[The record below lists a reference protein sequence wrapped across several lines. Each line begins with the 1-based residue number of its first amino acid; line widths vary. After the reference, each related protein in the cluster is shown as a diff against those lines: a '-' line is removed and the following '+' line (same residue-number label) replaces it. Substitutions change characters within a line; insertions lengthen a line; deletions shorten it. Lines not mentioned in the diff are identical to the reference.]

1 MSAIPRVSVIVCTY
15 NREKYLSQ
23 NLESLKNQKAD
34 SSLYEIVIINNK
46 STDRTNDIATQF
58 VADNP
63 QLNCKYHIESQQGLT
78 QARNRG
84 IKESEGEYLAF
95 IDDDAF
101 ARPEYIQSII
111 QFFEEYKTPDA
122 AGGRIIPQY
131 EAGDEPKWMSPYLLT
146 LVAALDMGDEV
157 KEFRPQKFPIGAN
170 MIFKAK
176 VFEEIGL
183 FDINLGRRGDKLE
196 AGEEKDLIF
205 RLRSRGGKI
214 FYAPNII
221 VDHIIPES
229 RVSKDYIRKQGLG
242 IGISEK
248 RRVSKLGTKAILG
261 KIAEEIFK
269 TGATLVLFFYYS
281 IKGQF
286 SKGITLIMFRNWV
299 LNGLLHD

>member
-1 MSAIPRVSVIVCTY
+1 MSSTPKVSVIVCTY
-15 NREKYLSQ
+15 NREKYLPQ

-34 SSLYEIVIINNK
+34 PNLYEIVIVNNN
-46 STDRTNDIATQF
+46 STDSTHDIATRF

-63 QLNCKYHIESQQGLT
+63 QLHCKYSVETRQGLT
-78 QARNRG
+78 HARNRG
-84 IKESEGEYLAF
+84 IKESAGEFLAF

-101 ARPEYIQSII
+101 ARPEYIQSIL
-111 QFFEEYKTPDA
+111 QFFGQYKTPDA

-131 EAGDEPKWMSPYLLT
+131 EAGEEPEWMSPYLLT
-146 LVAALDMGDEV
+146 LVAALDMGNEV

-170 MIFKAK
+170 MVFKAK
-176 VFEEIGL
+176 VFEVVGL
-183 FDINLGRRGDKLE
+183 FDVNLGRKGDKLE

-205 RLRSRGGKI
+205 RLRSQGGKI

-221 VDHIIPES
+221 VDHIIPKS

-242 IGISEK
+242 IGISER

-269 TGATLVLFFYYS
+269 TGATFLLFFYYS
-281 IKGQF
+281 LKGQF